1 MSNNLE
7 YFLSRKEGR
16 GEISSKS
23 LLIMLR
29 APLNR
34 RRRFLLRSKLVEICF
49 PRNGCCGGINMAV
62 NSLCDSRGKNWD
74 LWWKILEDIC
84 CFNTGSVQL

>member
-29 APLNR
+29 VLLNR
-34 RRRFLLRSKLVEICF
+34 RRRFLFRSKLVEICF
-49 PRNGCCGGINMAV
+49 FRNGCCGGINMVV
-62 NSLCDSRGKNWD
+62 NFLCDFRGKNWD

-84 CFNTGSVQL
+84 CFNIGSV